1 MQHGSIGVPQFSRVE
16 SGKPG
21 IDAGC
26 IAKLFDLIIVVECAV
41 FIRKQIAAILPVWL
55 QNGDESFIVLRFCA

>member
-1 MQHGSIGVPQFSRVE
+1 MSQFPCIQF
-16 SGKPG
+16 GKPG
-21 IDAGC
+21 RNAGC